1 MVARLA
7 VAAGTAPPS
16 TVALISL
23 LGAVGGWVT
32 VMILDGTAPMQP
44 RPLAPQPSDRDERSP
59 AGRSRHRLDHDDQAC
74 EGVIGQDVA
83 AMPVCLPAPDGFV
96 SSDRQN

>member
-23 LGAVGGWVT
+23 LGAVGGWAT

-44 RPLAPQPSDRDERSP
+44 RPWAPQPSDRD
-59 AGRSRHRLDHDDQAC
+59 
-74 EGVIGQDVA
+74 GVRTPGA
-83 AMPVCLPAPDGFV
+83 PVTGSTTTIRRV
-96 SSDRQN
+96 R

>member
-23 LGAVGGWVT
+23 LGAVGGWAT

-44 RPLAPQPSDRDERSP
+44 RPWAPIPRTAMVFARGALPSP
-59 AGRSRHRLDHDDQAC
+59 ARPRQS
-74 EGVIGQDVA
+74 GV
-83 AMPVCLPAPDGFV
+83 
-96 SSDRQN
+96 